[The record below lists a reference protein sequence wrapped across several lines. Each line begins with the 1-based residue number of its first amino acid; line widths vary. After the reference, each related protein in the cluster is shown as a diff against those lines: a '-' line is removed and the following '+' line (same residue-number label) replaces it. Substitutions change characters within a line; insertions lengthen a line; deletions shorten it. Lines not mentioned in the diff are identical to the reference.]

1 MPWYQLNDANDPRLD
16 ELARQ
21 YNLHP
26 LHIEDARTE
35 DESVKVDTAPHY
47 TFAVFKPVRLEPD
60 PDNPS
65 EQMPAFSPIDIFAG
79 KNFLITISD
88 PTCPTTQQA
97 LDRARRDGDDEH
109 PGKLLYLILDTIVD
123 LYFPAIDHFDDRID
137 QLEDKVFDDPSP
149 EILQSVFAIKR
160 ELIDLRRVLVNT
172 RDASLHLQR
181 DPNTIIDTD
190 HQPYVR
196 DTYDHIAR
204 LLDSVETQRDL
215 LNNTL
220 DIYLSS
226 VANRTNEVMKVLTVL
241 GTIAIP
247 ALAISGIY
255 GMNLKGPSLR
265 RLSPRSPMGG
275 RHYRPRH
282 RGPSLCPPQT
292 KVALTHTPP
301 DYCSGRK
308 VPASGRDL
316 DQNITSITYQ
326 STPSTGTS
334 AFGTVVSPSI
344 CRRFTSI
351 VVVIEVNG
359 MS

>member
-1 MPWYQLNDANDPRLD
+1 MPWYQLDNAKDPKLD

-47 TFAVFKPVRLEPD
+47 TFAVFKPVRLAPD
-60 PDNPS
+60 PDNPG
-65 EQMPAFSPIDIFAG
+65 EEMPVFSPIDIFAG
-79 KNFLITISD
+79 KDFLITISD
-88 PTCPTTQQA
+88 PACATTQQA

-137 QLEDKVFDDPSP
+137 DLEDKVFDNPSP
-149 EILQSVFAIKR
+149 EILQSIFAIKR

-181 DPNTIIDTD
+181 DPETIIDAD

-196 DTYDHIAR
+196 DTYDHITR

-241 GTIAIP
+241 GTIALP

-255 GMNLKGPSLR
+255 GMNLKGLPFQESPYGAEWVAGITIVATLLLLYALR
-265 RLSPRSPMGG
+265 KL
-275 RHYRPRH
+275 
-282 RGPSLCPPQT
+282 
-292 KVALTHTPP
+292 
-301 DYCSGRK
+301 
-308 VPASGRDL
+308 
-316 DQNITSITYQ
+316 NW
-326 STPSTGTS
+326 
-334 AFGTVVSPSI
+334 F
-344 CRRFTSI
+344 
-351 VVVIEVNG
+351 
-359 MS
+359 

>member
-1 MPWYQLNDANDPRLD
+1 MPWYQLDDASDPKLD
-16 ELARQ
+16 ELAKQ

-26 LHIEDARTE
+26 LHIEDARTQ

-47 TFAVFKPVRLEPD
+47 TFAVFKPVRLVPD
-60 PDNPS
+60 PDNPG
-65 EQMPAFSPIDIFAG
+65 EQMPDFSPIDIFAG
-79 KNFLITISD
+79 KDFLITISD
-88 PTCPTTQQA
+88 PTCPTSIQA
-97 LDRARRDGDDEH
+97 LERARRDGDDAN

-181 DPNTIIDTD
+181 DPNTIIDND

-196 DTYDHIAR
+196 DTYDHVAR

-241 GTIAIP
+241 GTIALP

-255 GMNLKGPSLR
+255 GMNLKGLPFED
-265 RLSPRSPMGG
+265 SPYGAEW
-275 RHYRPRH
+275 
-282 RGPSLCPPQT
+282 
-292 KVALTHTPP
+292 VALLTIVATAILL
-301 DYCSGRK
+301 DLLRK
-308 VPASGRDL
+308 L
-316 DQNITSITYQ
+316 KW
-326 STPSTGTS
+326 
-334 AFGTVVSPSI
+334 F
-344 CRRFTSI
+344 
-351 VVVIEVNG
+351 
-359 MS
+359 